1 MEYLYI
7 IQQALIW
14 IVTIYWLYQFII
26 SLCSFVKIKEKPLKE
41 DKQHRFMTIIPAH
54 NEEKVVV
61 NLIESL
67 KKLDYPKDLY
77 DIYVIADNCTD
88 KTAEVA
94 KKAGAIVYERFD
106 EAHKTKGHA
115 LQWFLAQKIEED
127 APYDAFCIFDADNI
141 VDENFLKVMNKK
153 LCQGEEVVQGYKDIK
168 NPSDSWVS
176 AGYAIFYWTMHR
188 FYHLARYNIGLSP
201 LMNGTGF
208 MVKFDVIKPQG
219 WNTKTLTE
227 DIEFSLKRIIE
238 GKKLGWARDAIVYDE
253 QPVGFKQSW
262 TQRSRWTVGHMQ
274 CLKEYTKPLA
284 EAVVKNKTVMNF
296 DGLLYMLGTTPMLIL
311 TMVLV
316 IVNTVLFAT
325 GAMSGL
331 DFTIQMLKYIIPTL
345 LVLPFM
351 GLVVLYLEKKPI
363 KPMIKGLLTYPIFMG
378 SWLLINIKCLFK
390 RDTEWKKIDHVN
402 DKKIEDLLGYAIN
415 KKYGYLTSS
424 LGDIG
429 TGLKASVM
437 VHLPALAKTKNIR
450 KVLEAISSFG
460 MNIRGMYGENNQVQ
474 GDIYQIS
481 NKQTLGI
488 TEQEIVQN
496 VKVIVQKII
505 EQERQARKLLAK
517 DELDLEDIIYRSYG
531 ILTNCRKISY
541 EEARNLLSNI
551 KLGTDLGILREL
563 TDLKVQK
570 LYLYIKPANLQK
582 YLGEQYEAIERDIKR
597 AEVIKQII
605 TEK

>member
-7 IQQALIW
+7 LKQALIW
-14 IVTIYWLYQFII
+14 VLTAFWCYQFVI
-26 SLCSFVKIKEKPLKE
+26 SLCALVKLKDKPYLVNKNH
-41 DKQHRFMTIIPAH
+41 KFMAIIPAH
-54 NEEKVVV
+54 NEEMVVA

-67 KKLDYPKDLY
+67 KNQTYDKNLY

-94 KKAGAIVYERFD
+94 RKAGAIVYERFD

-402 DKKIEDLLGYAIN
+402 DKKIEDL
-415 KKYGYLTSS
+415 
-424 LGDIG
+424 
-429 TGLKASVM
+429 
-437 VHLPALAKTKNIR
+437 
-450 KVLEAISSFG
+450 
-460 MNIRGMYGENNQVQ
+460 
-474 GDIYQIS
+474 
-481 NKQTLGI
+481 
-488 TEQEIVQN
+488 
-496 VKVIVQKII
+496 
-505 EQERQARKLLAK
+505 
-517 DELDLEDIIYRSYG
+517 
-531 ILTNCRKISY
+531 
-541 EEARNLLSNI
+541 
-551 KLGTDLGILREL
+551 
-563 TDLKVQK
+563 
-570 LYLYIKPANLQK
+570 
-582 YLGEQYEAIERDIKR
+582 
-597 AEVIKQII
+597 
-605 TEK
+605 